1 MDRAHSFVELLYSE
15 APREAFDA
23 ALADAVKA
31 LKSGP
36 GLDQLRRE
44 HATSLRLLEQ
54 MERRRQREAELSAL
68 YDTAN
73 DLTGIRDV
81 DAILTAIVRRARQL
95 LHADMTYLSLN
106 DEADGA
112 SYMKVTD
119 GSVSTE
125 FRNLRLPLGA
135 GLLGLVAP
143 IIALQ
148 LLGSVEEKN
157 TTAVAIY
164 VSVASVISI
173 IAVLFAKETVNTS
186 LRHDRVLEDARTSV
200 D

>member
-1 MDRAHSFVELLYSE
+1 MT
-15 APREAFDA
+15 
-23 ALADAVKA
+23 ALEP
-31 LKSGP
+31 GP
-36 GLDQLRRE
+36 EFDQLRRE
-44 HATSLRLLEQ
+44 HAIALRLREQ
-54 MERRRQREAELSAL
+54 MARQRQRGAELSAL

-95 LHADMTYLSLN
+95 LQADMTYLSLN

-135 GLLGLVAP
+135 GLLGLVAQTGAP
-143 IIALQ
+143 Y
-148 LLGSVEEKN
+148 N
-157 TTAVAIY
+157 TDKAPPKSSIGKVAVSY
-164 VSVASVISI
+164 THLTLPTNREV
-173 IAVLFAKETVNTS
+173 
-186 LRHDRVLEDARTSV
+186 
-200 D
+200 

>member
-31 LKSGP
+31 LKPGP

-143 IIALQ
+143 IIA
-148 LLGSVEEKN
+148 
-157 TTAVAIY
+157 
-164 VSVASVISI
+164 
-173 IAVLFAKETVNTS
+173 VLFAKETVNTS
-186 LRHDRVLEDARTSV
+186 LRHDR
-200 D
+200 

>member
-23 ALADAVKA
+23 TLADAVKA
-31 LKSGP
+31 LKPGP